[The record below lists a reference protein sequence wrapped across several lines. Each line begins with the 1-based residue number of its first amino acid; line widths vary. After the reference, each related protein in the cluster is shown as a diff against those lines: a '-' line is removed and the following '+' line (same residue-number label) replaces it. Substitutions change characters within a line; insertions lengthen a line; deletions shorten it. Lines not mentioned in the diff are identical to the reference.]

1 MISLVLA
8 DGYPATRA
16 GLRAILGGVP
26 DIKIVGEAEDGFE
39 VQRLVEQLRPRILL
53 LGLKMPGLRPA
64 EIENWVRNHCPET
77 VTLVLTAHGRDAY
90 LSNMM
95 DAGVSGY
102 LMKNESSERLI
113 DAIRRA
119 AQGKKLFTEEQYARV
134 LNWRESVGNKF
145 ENLTKR
151 EREVLQL
158 LVQGLD
164 NMTIAKSLGVS
175 PKTIAQHVTNLLG
188 KLDVNSRLE
197 AVAWVNKYLSDNL
210 E

>member
-1 MISLVLA
+1 
-8 DGYPATRA
+8 
-16 GLRAILGGVP
+16 
-26 DIKIVGEAEDGFE
+26 
-39 VQRLVEQLRPRILL
+39 
-53 LGLKMPGLRPA
+53 MPGPRPA

-119 AQGKKLFTEEQYARV
+119 AQGEKLFTEEQYARV

>member
-1 MISLVLA
+1 
-8 DGYPATRA
+8 
-16 GLRAILGGVP
+16 
-26 DIKIVGEAEDGFE
+26 
-39 VQRLVEQLRPRILL
+39 
-53 LGLKMPGLRPA
+53 
-64 EIENWVRNHCPET
+64 
-77 VTLVLTAHGRDAY
+77 
-90 LSNMM
+90 
-95 DAGVSGY
+95 
-102 LMKNESSERLI
+102 MKNESSERLI

-119 AQGKKLFTEEQYARV
+119 AQGEKLFTEEQYTRV